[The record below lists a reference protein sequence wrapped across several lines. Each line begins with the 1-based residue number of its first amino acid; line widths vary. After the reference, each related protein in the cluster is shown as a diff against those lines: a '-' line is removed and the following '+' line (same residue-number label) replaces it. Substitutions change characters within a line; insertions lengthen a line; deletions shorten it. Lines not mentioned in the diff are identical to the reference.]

1 MTIELSFA
9 TGIFHT
15 YEICTDG
22 QYGKVVDRLGTDLGT
37 NWYIYVYNRYRIPNL
52 VCPCTVLRCRYQGI
66 VFDTLRNKDQLAML
80 KRKLEEDFAI
90 ERLE

>member
-1 MTIELSFA
+1 MTIDFSFM
-9 TGIFHT
+9 TGIFTT

-22 QYGKVVDRLGTDLGT
+22 QYGKVVDHLGTD
-37 NWYIYVYNRYRIPNL
+37 WYIYVYGKNHIPVL
-52 VCPCTVLRCRYQGI
+52 ACPCTILKCRYQGI
-66 VFDTLRNKDQLAML
+66 EFDTLGDKDQLAML